1 MDYINKLIQ
10 CLKSTQ
16 IYDCNGKSLDD
27 YNYAIMKL
35 VDLFLDIRK
44 SEKRVFFIGNGGS
57 AAIASHMTADFM
69 KNGRIKTYS
78 LFDKSIATCMGNDF
92 GYEYIFSRPL
102 ELLASN
108 GDLLV
113 AISSSGNSLNI
124 VNAIKVAQKKGLR
137 IVTFSGFEKE
147 NKIISLGIYNVYV
160 PVSHYGIVESI
171 HNVILQQ
178 IVDVILE
185 NRE

>member
-1 MDYINKLIQ
+1 M
-10 CLKSTQ
+10 
-16 IYDCNGKSLDD
+16 
-27 YNYAIMKL
+27 
-35 VDLFLDIRK
+35 
-44 SEKRVFFIGNGGS
+44 
-57 AAIASHMTADFM
+57 
-69 KNGRIKTYS
+69 
-78 LFDKSIATCMGNDF
+78 
-92 GYEYIFSRPL
+92 
-102 ELLASN
+102 
-108 GDLLV
+108 